1 MDSEQLETAQKAIGY
16 EFKDPKILAL
26 ALTHSSVS
34 DSRLKSNER
43 LEFLG
48 DAVLGLVICGEL
60 FDRFPDLLE
69 GEMTKI
75 KSAAVSR
82 QTCAVIAFGL
92 GLDAL
97 LTLGKG
103 MKTGNQDVPSSL
115 AAGVLESVM
124 AAIYIDGGFEAA
136 SVFIRRNF
144 GPMIEAAAL
153 SGHHENFKSVLQQH
167 AQQKFNS
174 VPIYRT
180 LDEQGPDHSKC
191 FRVGVEIGGRKFTST
206 WAPNKKRAEQLAA
219 LEALRELG
227 LIEAINETMV
237 RVKAPPEV

>member
-1 MDSEQLETAQKAIGY
+1 MDPEELQRAQNAIGY
-16 EFKDPKILAL
+16 EFNDPKVLGL
-26 ALTHSSVS
+26 ALTHASVS
-34 DSRLKSNER
+34 DSRLASNER

-48 DAVLGLVICGEL
+48 DAVLGLVICREL

-82 QTCAVIAFGL
+82 QTCATIAFGL
-92 GLDAL
+92 GLDKML
-97 LTLGKG
+97 VLGKG
-103 MKTGNQDVPSSL
+103 MKSGNQDVPSSL

-124 AAIYIDGGFEAA
+124 AAIYVDGGFEAA
-136 SVFIRRNF
+136 SVFIKRNF
-144 GPMIEAAAL
+144 GPMIEAAAM

-180 LDEQGPDHSKC
+180 LDEQGPDHAKC
-191 FRVGVEIGGRKFTST
+191 FRVGVEIGGRKFNST

-227 LIEAINETMV
+227 LIETVNETMV
-237 RVKAPPEV
+237 RVKQAPAE